1 MSAIKEN
8 TIMIIG
14 GPNAGKTHFGG
25 QLFGRLNARTEHFKM
40 TSQPE
45 DLTIF
50 KEVWDQLNEGKSA
63 GHTSVNMHKTLEMHI
78 EDNDGKKSVFTFPD
92 YGGEQI
98 KSMVNDRRINKT
110 WKEQIEKSN
119 SWLLFVRLDEIV
131 PVEDVANR
139 GIPEQKILDLRGTD
153 EQPMVLSDIAFY
165 TELLQM
171 LLFAKQVSTKIPIN
185 SPKLSVV
192 ISCWDLLTKKEQ
204 KELPKDVLS
213 KKLPGFYN
221 FLQTTWASEHLQ
233 VIGLSSTEKSLS
245 NDNPDMDFIKKG
257 PENFGYIISDSGEK
271 FKDLTLTIASFIGN
285 K

>member
-1 MSAIKEN
+1 MSAFEEN
-8 TIMIIG
+8 TILIIG

-25 QLFGRLNARTEHFKM
+25 QLYGRLNARTEHFKM

-63 GHTSVNMHKTLEMHI
+63 GHTNVNMHTTLEMHI
-78 EDNDGKKSVFTFPD
+78 EDQDGAKSVFTFPD

-98 KSMVNDRRINKT
+98 KSIVNDRRINKT

-119 SWLLFVRLDEIV
+119 SWMLFIRLDEIV

-139 GIPEQKILDLRGTD
+139 GIPDQETLELRGT
-153 EQPMVLSDIAFY
+153 EKSPMSLSDIAFY
-165 TELLQM
+165 TELLQIF
-171 LLFAKQVSTKIPIN
+171 LFTKQVSTKQPVKR
-185 SPKLSVV
+185 PKLSVV

-204 KELPKDVLS
+204 NELPRVVLS
-213 KKLPGFYN
+213 RKLPGFYN
-221 FLQTTWASEHLQ
+221 FIENTWASEAFQ

-245 NDNPDMDFIKKG
+245 NKNPDMDFIKKG
-257 PENFGYIISDSGEK
+257 PENFGYIISNTGEK
-271 FKDLTLTIASFIGN
+271 NRDLTLTIASFIEN